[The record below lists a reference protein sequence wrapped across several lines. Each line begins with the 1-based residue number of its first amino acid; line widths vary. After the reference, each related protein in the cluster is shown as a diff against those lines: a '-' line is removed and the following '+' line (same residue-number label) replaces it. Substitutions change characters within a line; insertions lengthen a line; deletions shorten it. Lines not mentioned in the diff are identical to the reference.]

1 VMATFRDLVPPIRPE
16 ADNEEA
22 RVARHAARRGET
34 VDEALAR
41 GVKIDVVPPEWR
53 SGEKFNGQWTSRD
66 FKVIP
71 TMENATPKPVRPP
84 SPKRL
89 ARSSAKRVD

>member
-1 VMATFRDLVPPIRPE
+1 MATFMDLVPPIRPE

-22 RVARHAARRGET
+22 HVARHAARRGET
-34 VDEALAR
+34 VEQALAR
-41 GVKIDVVPPEWR
+41 GVKIYVVPPDWI
-53 SGEKFNGQWTSRD
+53 SGEKFSGQWTSRD

-89 ARSSAKRVD
+89 ARSSAKRV

>member
-1 VMATFRDLVPPIRPE
+1 MATFRDLVPPIRPE

-22 RVARHAARRGET
+22 HVSRHAARRGET
-34 VDEALAR
+34 VEEALAR
-41 GVKIDVVPPEWR
+41 GVKIYVVPPDWI
-53 SGEKFNGQWTSRD
+53 SGEKFSGQWTSRD

>member
-1 VMATFRDLVPPIRPE
+1 MTTYRDLIPPIRPE

-22 RVARHAARRGET
+22 HVQRHAARRGET
-34 VDEALAR
+34 VEEALAR
-41 GVKIDVVPPEWR
+41 GVKIYVVPPDWI
-53 SGEKFNGQWTSRD
+53 SGEKFSGQWTSRD

-89 ARSSAKRVD
+89 ARSSAKRV

>member
-1 VMATFRDLVPPIRPE
+1 MATFRDLVPPIRQQ

-22 RVARHAARRGET
+22 HVARHAARRGET
-34 VDEALAR
+34 VEEALAR
-41 GVKIDVVPPEWR
+41 GVKIYVVPPDWI
-53 SGEKFNGQWTSRD
+53 SGEKFSGQWTSRD

>member
-1 VMATFRDLVPPIRPE
+1 MTTFRDLVPPRRAVDDDDAWI
-16 ADNEEA
+16 A
-22 RVARHAARRGET
+22 RGNARRGET
-34 VDEALAR
+34 VEEALAR
-41 GVKIDVVPPEWR
+41 GVKIHVVPPEWR
-53 SGEKFNGQWTSRD
+53 SGEKFNGQWVSRD

>member
-1 VMATFRDLVPPIRPE
+1 MATFRDLVPPIRQQ

-22 RVARHAARRGET
+22 HVARHKARQGET
-34 VDEALAR
+34 VEEAVAR
-41 GVKIDVVPPEWR
+41 GVRIEVVPILKR
-53 SGEKFNGQWTSRD
+53 STEEASGQWTSRN
-66 FKVIP
+66 FQVVNKP
-71 TMENATPKPVRPP
+71 ASKPVRPP

>member
-1 VMATFRDLVPPIRPE
+1 MATFRDLVPPIRPE

-34 VDEALAR
+34 VEEALAR
-41 GVKIDVVPPEWR
+41 GVKIHVVPPDWI
-53 SGEKFNGQWTSRD
+53 SGEKFSGQWQSGSFQVVD
-66 FKVIP
+66 KP
-71 TMENATPKPVRPP
+71 GKPKPVRPP

-89 ARSSAKRVD
+89 ARSGAKRV